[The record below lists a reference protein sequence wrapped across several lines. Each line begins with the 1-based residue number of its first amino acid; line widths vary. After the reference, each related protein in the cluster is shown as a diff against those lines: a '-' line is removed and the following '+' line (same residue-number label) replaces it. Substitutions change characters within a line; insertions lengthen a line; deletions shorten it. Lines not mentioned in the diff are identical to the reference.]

1 MLRKHL
7 VSVPADGRA
16 GDGMSTLTLHKM
28 DMLRPLSVI
37 STGVSRQK
45 LQLVLSEGKKIL
57 MFPRPIEPGDL
68 QNKWE

>member
-1 MLRKHL
+1 
-7 VSVPADGRA
+7 
-16 GDGMSTLTLHKM
+16 M

-45 LQLVLSEGKKIL
+45 LQVVLSEGKKIL
-57 MFPRPIEPGDL
+57 MFPRPVEPGDL